1 MYFVIL
7 SDEEHFYFKML
18 LIAVQE
24 SRSFKDLQ
32 MINEMIYSNFKSVY
46 IAQKLL
52 NSNEQW
58 YQYLKKVAL

>member
-52 NSNEQW
+52 NSNEQ
-58 YQYLKKVAL
+58 